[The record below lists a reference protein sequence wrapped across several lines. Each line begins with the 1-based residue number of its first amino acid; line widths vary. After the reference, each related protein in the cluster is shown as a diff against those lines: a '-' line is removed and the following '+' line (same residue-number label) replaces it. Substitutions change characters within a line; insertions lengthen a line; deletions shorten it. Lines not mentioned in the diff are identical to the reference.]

1 MSFLLLFYTS
11 RTCMSLNARAI
22 DQTGARSLDLSY
34 EVNEF
39 KNICF
44 SWEKYE
50 KELQESCAISVQHVR
65 K

>member
-1 MSFLLLFYTS
+1 M
-11 RTCMSLNARAI
+11 CLNARAI

-50 KELQESCAISVQHVR
+50 KELQDTCAISVQHVR